1 MPPGGDTVKLNHD
14 YEMSM
19 VAGYQ
24 GPDVSG
30 VAGRVGTGTSMNFME
45 YSNPE
50 LDASLEKGV
59 QVSDETERKAIYS
72 EVQRIMS
79 EDMPIVLFMDNGS
92 KVPVKKIFE
101 GYSYQRAEKSFFYG
115 INVR

>member
-1 MPPGGDTVKLNHD
+1 MLPGGDTVKLNHD

-19 VAGYQ
+19 AAGYQ

-50 LDASLEKGV
+50 LDASLEKAFRFLMKQNG
-59 QVSDETERKAIYS
+59 KAIYS

-92 KVPVKKIFE
+92 KVPVKKILK
-101 GYSYQRAEKSFFYG
+101 GTPYQRAEKASSME
-115 INVR
+115 